1 LAAKALPRS
10 KPPSFHALA
19 STERRIGMT
28 WEIIKE
34 VAHVMTMVT
43 GWALVVTTAWGL
55 LFFAI
60 SFAAWFYK
68 KAKEEAAL

>member
-1 LAAKALPRS
+1 
-10 KPPSFHALA
+10 
-19 STERRIGMT
+19 MT